1 MEPGAAPDPRR
12 WRALALVCVAFFM
25 VILDVAIVNVAL
37 PSIQEDLGISR
48 DTLQWIVTAYS
59 LAFGGFLL
67 LGGRAA
73 DLLGRRRVFMVG
85 MVLFTG
91 GSLACGFADSGTQL
105 IVFRALQG
113 LGGAIVS
120 PATLAIISDSFRHDQ
135 AERNKAFGI
144 WGAVAGSGAAAGV
157 LLGGILVEYLGWE
170 WIFFVNV
177 PVGVAIFA
185 LAPTLISEGRVEGAD
200 RRVDVLGALLV
211 TSGLV
216 IFVYAMSEAPDA
228 GWGSA
233 QTLGLTALSVAL
245 VAAFFW
251 WEARTPS
258 PIVPLGLFRIRPV
271 FVANT
276 IGVLLGATLFGGFF
290 LLTLYMQTVLGY
302 SALEAGL
309 AFLATAGMTIP
320 GAAIAQAVVTRA
332 GVKPVMMTGTAFLA
346 FAYLWY
352 TQLPV
357 DGTFWVNLFVP
368 FVISGFGLAFIF
380 IPMSLAALSRVEDRI
395 AGVAS
400 GLLNTSQQL
409 GGAVGVAL
417 ISTISNERAD
427 TLAAEGDDPLT
438 ALTGGYNAGFAVAS
452 VFALLA
458 VGVAWGVLRRDDVPA
473 AALQQHAPGPDVQSR
488 WIGPNVSMPGSE
500 NGPSTPSF
508 SAARV
513 ARSSSTITA
522 YRSWSGSMLTTPKSV
537 SIWSASTP
545 SFSWT
550 AGSDTSSGSSLTV
563 IKTLDTRLTVA
574 RQRFFARRAELADL
588 RCRAEVGRGSIATI
602 AAGSSSPQP

>member
-67 LGGRAA
+67 LGGRSA
-73 DLLGRRRVFMVG
+73 DLLGRRRVFMFG
-85 MVLFTG
+85 MALFTA
-91 GSLACGFADSGTQL
+91 GSLACGLADSATQL
-105 IVFRALQG
+105 IVFRAIQG

-120 PATLAIISDSFRHDQ
+120 PATLAIISDAFRHDQ

-157 LLGGILVEYLGWE
+157 LLGGVLVEYLGWE
-170 WIFFVNV
+170 WIFFVNI

-185 LAPTLISEGRVEGAD
+185 LTRTLISEGRMEGGD
-200 RRVDVLGALLV
+200 RRVDVLGAVLV

-228 GWGSA
+228 GWASA

-251 WEARTPS
+251 WEARAPS

-276 IGVLLGATLFGGFF
+276 VGVLLGATIFGGFF

-302 SALEAGL
+302 SALEAGF

-332 GVKPVMMTGTAFLA
+332 GVKPVMMVGTAFLA

-357 DGTFWVNLFVP
+357 DGSFWANLFIP

-427 TLAAEGDDPLT
+427 TLAAEGEDPLS
-438 ALTGGYNAGFAVAS
+438 ALTGGYNWGFAVAS

-473 AALQQHAPGPDVQSR
+473 AALAQHAPG
-488 WIGPNVSMPGSE
+488 
-500 NGPSTPSF
+500 
-508 SAARV
+508 A
-513 ARSSSTITA
+513 
-522 YRSWSGSMLTTPKSV
+522 
-537 SIWSASTP
+537 
-545 SFSWT
+545 
-550 AGSDTSSGSSLTV
+550 
-563 IKTLDTRLTVA
+563 
-574 RQRFFARRAELADL
+574 
-588 RCRAEVGRGSIATI
+588 
-602 AAGSSSPQP
+602 

>member
-73 DLLGRRRVFMVG
+73 DLLGRRKVFMFG

-91 GSLACGFADSGTQL
+91 GSLACGLADSGTQL
-105 IVFRALQG
+105 IIFRAIQG

-144 WGAVAGSGAAAGV
+144 WGGVAGSGAAAGV

-177 PVGVAIFA
+177 PVGIAIFA
-185 LAPTLISEGRVEGAD
+185 LAPTLISEGRIEDAD
-200 RRVDVLGALLV
+200 RRVDVLGAALV

-216 IFVYAMSEAPDA
+216 LFVYAMSEAPDA
-228 GWGSA
+228 GWASA

-251 WEARTPS
+251 WEARTPT
-258 PIVPLGLFRIRPV
+258 PIVPLRLFRIRPV

-276 IGVLLGATLFGGFF
+276 VGVLLGATIFGGF
-290 LLTLYMQTVLGY
+290 
-302 SALEAGL
+302 SPLEAGF

-357 DGTFWVNLFVP
+357 DGTFWANLFVP
-368 FVISGFGLAFIF
+368 FVLSGFGLAFIF
-380 IPMSLAALSRVEDRI
+380 IPMSLAALSRIEDRI

-427 TLAAEGDDPLT
+427 TLAADGEDPLS
-438 ALTGGYNAGFAVAS
+438 ALTGGYNWGFAVAS

-458 VGVAWGVLRRDDVPA
+458 VGVAWGVLRLDDVPA
-473 AALQQHAPGPDVQSR
+473 AAVQQHAP
-488 WIGPNVSMPGSE
+488 
-500 NGPSTPSF
+500 
-508 SAARV
+508 
-513 ARSSSTITA
+513 
-522 YRSWSGSMLTTPKSV
+522 
-537 SIWSASTP
+537 
-545 SFSWT
+545 
-550 AGSDTSSGSSLTV
+550 AG
-563 IKTLDTRLTVA
+563 
-574 RQRFFARRAELADL
+574 
-588 RCRAEVGRGSIATI
+588 
-602 AAGSSSPQP
+602 

>member
-37 PSIQEDLGISR
+37 PSIGRDLELSR

-91 GSLACGFADSGTQL
+91 GSLACGLAESGTAL
-105 IVFRALQG
+105 ILFRALQG

-120 PATLAIISDSFRHDQ
+120 PATLAIISDAFRHDV

-157 LLGGILVEYLGWE
+157 LLGGVIVEYLGWS

-177 PVGVAIFA
+177 PVGIAIFA
-185 LAPTLISEGRVEGAD
+185 LTPTLISEGRVEGAD
-200 RRVDVLGALLV
+200 RRVDALAAILI
-211 TSGLV
+211 TAGLV
-216 IFVYAMSEAPDA
+216 LFVYAMSEAPDA
-228 GWGSA
+228 GWLTV
-233 QTLGLTALSVAL
+233 QTLGLTAVSIVL

-251 WEARTPS
+251 KETRTDAPL
-258 PIVPLGLFRIRPV
+258 VPLGLFRIRAV

-276 IGVLLGATLFGGFF
+276 TGALLGATIFGGFF
-290 LLTLYMQTVLGY
+290 LLTLYMQDILGF
-302 SALEAGL
+302 SALEAGF

-320 GAAIAQAVVTRA
+320 GAAIAQAVITRA
-332 GVKPVMMTGTAFLA
+332 GVKPVMMLGSVFVA
-346 FAYLWY
+346 FAYIWY

-357 DGTFWVNLFVP
+357 DGSYWTHLFVP
-368 FVISGFGLAFIF
+368 YVISGFGLAFLF

-409 GGAVGVAL
+409 GGALGVAV

-427 TLAAEGDDPLT
+427 SLAKDGESRLEAI
-438 ALTGGYNAGFAVAS
+438 TGGYRWGFAVAA
-452 VFALLA
+452 VFALGS
-458 VGVAWGVLRRDDVPA
+458 VIVAFAILRRDDVPA
-473 AALQQHAPGPDVQSR
+473 AAMQAHGP
-488 WIGPNVSMPGSE
+488 
-500 NGPSTPSF
+500 
-508 SAARV
+508 AA
-513 ARSSSTITA
+513 
-522 YRSWSGSMLTTPKSV
+522 
-537 SIWSASTP
+537 
-545 SFSWT
+545 
-550 AGSDTSSGSSLTV
+550 
-563 IKTLDTRLTVA
+563 
-574 RQRFFARRAELADL
+574 
-588 RCRAEVGRGSIATI
+588 
-602 AAGSSSPQP
+602 